1 MDDLATRQVPFEQL
15 DALVPKEVDDYWQ
28 ITLRFL
34 KIAREAWPAILAE
47 KGKIEPAARRDH
59 LIKAEAERLVRSKG
73 PGGGRRLHRL
83 DSRHGGIARHHRRP
97 AARCVSI
104 ARARHRSR
112 PGLLGKD
119 QRRRR
124 TESSS
129 AAGHAQFAM
138 HSLLKRIGILRDAVT
153 ALAEPAAHGRERII
167 SEALRPAATTQ
178 FWLQKLMAPDF
189 AQPADMALSSISV
202 IEAANAEEEALA
214 AAVALREAVEMP
226 GVTAALATPDRA
238 LARRVPLWRA
248 GM

>member
-1 MDDLATRQVPFEQL
+1 MPWCRKRWTTIGRSR
-15 DALVPKEVDDYWQ
+15 
-28 ITLRFL
+28 RFL

-83 DSRHGGIARHHRRP
+83 DPATAELLATIAGLPRGRG
-97 AARCVSI
+97 I

-112 PGLLGKD
+112 PGLLGEKISGD
-119 QRRRR
+119 AAQNLPP
-124 TESSS
+124 

-178 FWLQKLMAPDF
+178 FVLMAPDF

-214 AAVALREAVEMP
+214 AR
-226 GVTAALATPDRA
+226 
-238 LARRVPLWRA
+238 
-248 GM
+248 